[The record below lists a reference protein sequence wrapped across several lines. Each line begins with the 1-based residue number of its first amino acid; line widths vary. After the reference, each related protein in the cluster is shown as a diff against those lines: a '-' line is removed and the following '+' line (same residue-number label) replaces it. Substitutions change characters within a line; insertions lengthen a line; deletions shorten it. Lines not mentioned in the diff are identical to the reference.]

1 MKINHEKRMKVVA
14 NLRSITDDELSFM
27 FLGEI
32 LNYAIGGY
40 CLDDEGNIDERLVL
54 KHLADLID
62 PRRETTED
70 VSESYG
76 EFECKACG
84 CRINDTTA
92 VDYGGIYFCP
102 DCGREVINDN

>member
-1 MKINHEKRMKVVA
+1 MRISDEECYKIARKLRWPKDSLLAYPDEELIR
-14 NLRSITDDELSFM
+14 LRSVVECQYKQDL
-27 FLGEI
+27 
-32 LNYAIGGY
+32 Y
-40 CLDDEGNIDERLVL
+40 ER
-54 KHLADLID
+54 LADLID

-84 CRINDTTA
+84 CRINDVTA
-92 VDYGGIYFCP
+92 VDYGGINFCP